1 MTIRIAPAPSP
12 TGLAAD
18 LKTAKTEVV
27 AVIPANS
34 KLNPLFTHGLCFLHR
49 EFVEKARNVRLT
61 FVT

>member
-1 MTIRIAPAPSP
+1 MDRRRKLYFKHVSYQVDLKGRPTTIRIAPAPSA

-34 KLNPLFTHGLCFLHR
+34 NLNPC
-49 EFVEKARNVRLT
+49 
-61 FVT
+61 

>member
-1 MTIRIAPAPSP
+1 MDRRRKLNFKHVSYQVDLKGRPTTIRIAPAPSA

-34 KLNPLFTHGLCFLHR
+34 NLNPC
-49 EFVEKARNVRLT
+49 
-61 FVT
+61 